1 MSRDGIAT
9 KLASD
14 NSEQKKRAVSLL
26 YRVDSVLRLDGD
38 PFISLDSP
46 GYSTFSCIATSTV
59 AFFAAR
65 SSRYLCMPNLK
76 KGASRSVS

>member
-26 YRVDSVLRLDGD
+26 YRVDSVLRLDSD
-38 PFISLDSP
+38 PFISLDFQVVVPSP
-46 GYSTFSCIATSTV
+46 VSLL
-59 AFFAAR
+59 R
-65 SSRYLCMPNLK
+65 W
-76 KGASRSVS
+76 SRSLQLSPLDICACPI